1 VPFRKIDQDRYY
13 LQGVVNHRIWRLP
26 TLLFLLL
33 SACSPDSLRELIK
46 VDSVL
51 ARVGPT
57 QNVLRIAAILGG
69 LILMLAGRKIYRYVV
84 AMPGFLVGATAGA
97 QLVHNF
103 TQGNLL
109 LIMGLLVGG
118 FIGAWLALTLHD
130 IAVFVIG
137 AIGGIYIASLV
148 WNLLSPVETPLY
160 AEVIGAIMGGAALS
174 GMAKIW
180 MTLLSAAAG
189 ATMVAWGA
197 NAGIL
202 VVIFLFVVGLGAQ
215 YGFARA
221 AGEDVFEEPPQAG

>member
-1 VPFRKIDQDRYY
+1 VPIHKFDEGSFS
-13 LQGVVNHRIWRLP
+13 LQRVLYRWIRRLP
-26 TLLFLLL
+26 TLLFLLI
-33 SACSPDSLRELIK
+33 SACAPDSIRELIK

-51 ARVGPT
+51 ARLGPT

-69 LILMLAGRKIYRYVV
+69 LFLMLAGRKIYRYVV
-84 AMPGFLVGATAGA
+84 AMPGFLVGATAGV
-97 QLVHNF
+97 QLAHNF
-103 TQGNLL
+103 TQGNLW
-109 LIMGLLVGG
+109 LILGLLFGG
-118 FIGAWLALTLHD
+118 FLGAWLALTLHD
-130 IAVFVIG
+130 IAIFVIG
-137 AIGGIYIASLV
+137 AIGGIYIANLV

-160 AEVIGAIMGGAALS
+160 VDVIGAIFGGVALS

-197 NAGIL
+197 NGGIL

-221 AGEDVFEEPPQAG
+221 AGEDVFEEPSQTG